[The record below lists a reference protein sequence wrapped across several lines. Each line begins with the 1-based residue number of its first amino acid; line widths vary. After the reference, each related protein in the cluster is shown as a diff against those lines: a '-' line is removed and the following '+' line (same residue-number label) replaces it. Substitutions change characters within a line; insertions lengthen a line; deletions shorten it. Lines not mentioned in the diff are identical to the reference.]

1 MVFHTLFAEL
11 KGNNNQYL
19 TAAYPC
25 VKAPRRFSRSLAF
38 KVKRAMLR
46 WYHFRG
52 GNVKM
57 SICNKRNVH
66 QNDSGSSNT
75 NIESLKT
82 EVQKIKKKAV
92 TLLQWQDMPKHLQ
105 FNPYIL
111 TGYRPLLTTWGCL
124 NSIFYMHNE
133 TINIITH
140 GMVSV
145 NIFLFWVV

>member
-1 MVFHTLFAEL
+1 
-11 KGNNNQYL
+11 
-19 TAAYPC
+19 
-25 VKAPRRFSRSLAF
+25 
-38 KVKRAMLR
+38 
-46 WYHFRG
+46 
-52 GNVKM
+52 M

-145 NIFLFWVV
+145 NIFLF